1 MKLNASARTNQLPL
15 SVYES
20 LIEMEG
26 GKTKLV
32 FSGLPYTLA
41 TEEAER
47 IGVDH
52 IARVS
57 VIGSTETS
65 AGKMM
70 HDLSAG
76 SYRIYLRQPDLK
88 LQVYHVV
95 SDFIHHLM
103 RELVSH
109 SIVFVIGQAKMSKK
123 GIY

>member
-1 MKLNASARTNQLPL
+1 MPL

-20 LIEMEG
+20 LIEMEE

-65 AGKMM
+65 AGKIM
-70 HDLSAG
+70 HDLS
-76 SYRIYLRQPDLK
+76 
-88 LQVYHVV
+88 
-95 SDFIHHLM
+95 
-103 RELVSH
+103 
-109 SIVFVIGQAKMSKK
+109 
-123 GIY
+123 